1 MLFGCHATSCA
12 STESLVFPR
21 SCLRPCCRPTCC
33 GCPICQCADAS
44 KPAPLLLLLFLLPLL
59 LFLFLE
65 SVLFLFSLE
74 HDCLSGTLAHPRS
87 SISRMYICMYVCTH
101 VHTHV
106 HACRLRSL
114 PSFLCTCRGVL
125 CSRTTTP
132 CHTQQQNE
140 KEAPLVQSRPTT
152 MFLLCGS
159 IQRRLPPAYI
169 HLCLFKLSCLTP
181 A

>member
-1 MLFGCHATSCA
+1 M
-12 STESLVFPR
+12 
-21 SCLRPCCRPTCC
+21 
-33 GCPICQCADAS
+33 
-44 KPAPLLLLLFLLPLL
+44 
-59 LFLFLE
+59 
-65 SVLFLFSLE
+65 
-74 HDCLSGTLAHPRS
+74 SGTLAHPRS

-140 KEAPLVQSRPTT
+140 KETPLVQSRPTT

-159 IQRRLPPAYI
+159 IQRRLPPVIHTHIHTYI
-169 HLCLFKLSCLTP
+169 HTYTLKLSSRRCVPFQIVVPDSSLISRVSSSGLGALHRLHSWPHEQTI
-181 A
+181 

>member
-1 MLFGCHATSCA
+1 ML
-12 STESLVFPR
+12 
-21 SCLRPCCRPTCC
+21 
-33 GCPICQCADAS
+33 
-44 KPAPLLLLLFLLPLL
+44 
-59 LFLFLE
+59 
-65 SVLFLFSLE
+65 
-74 HDCLSGTLAHPRS
+74 DCLSGTLAHPRS

-140 KEAPLVQSRPTT
+140 KETPLVQSRPTT

-159 IQRRLPPAYI
+159 IQRRLPPVIHTYI
-169 HLCLFKLSCLTP
+169 HTYTHTYIHTLANCQAVDVCLFKLSCLTP
-181 A
+181 ACFPGFPRPAWAPCTGCTPGRMSKQYENAEHPRNSKTLT